1 LPRGFWGA
9 KGRRRLVLAYCRT
22 IHKAQGATYRGAS
35 FTLAG
40 DDSIHLEATHVAL
53 SRGTEANF
61 LYYWAKGRP
70 DEDYHKP
77 EVDQPQMK
85 GLVAAVAHSRAQI
98 LAIDH
103 LQADVQRDEWR
114 PVAGDWAQA
123 PMTEAQV
130 AVLARAGQAPGRQL
144 SWVEASLLIDQAMGL
159 PRGGRARTWLREGGG
174 RPGGARPGRRPG
186 GARPGSLR

>member
-1 LPRGFWGA
+1 
-9 KGRRRLVLAYCRT
+9 
-22 IHKAQGATYRGAS
+22 
-35 FTLAG
+35 
-40 DDSIHLEATHVAL
+40 
-53 SRGTEANF
+53 
-61 LYYWAKGRP
+61 
-70 DEDYHKP
+70 
-77 EVDQPQMK
+77 M
-85 GLVAAVAHSRAQI
+85 AAVAHSRAQI

-130 AVLARAGQAPGRQL
+130 EVLARAGQAPGRQL

-159 PRGGRARTWLREGGG
+159 PRGGLARTWLREGGG
-174 RPGGARPGRRPG
+174 RPGGGRPGRRPG